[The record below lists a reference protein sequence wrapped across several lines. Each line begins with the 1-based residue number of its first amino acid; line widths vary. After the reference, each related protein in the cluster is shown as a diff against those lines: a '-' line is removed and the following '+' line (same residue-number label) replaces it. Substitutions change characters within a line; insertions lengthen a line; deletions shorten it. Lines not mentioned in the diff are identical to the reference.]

1 MKRII
6 ILLMCSFFVFGVNAQ
21 DKEKKTKEKAEKTAK
36 ESKDKKSKDK
46 KAKGKDD
53 ADIFIGEPEG
63 DKYQLDQRREVSKP
77 EMPVYDENQE
87 FNSQKKKN
95 KQQEAFI
102 GKEYYFPAKPKN
114 AWQVGVRGGLAM
126 LNGDISQNFFKGNKP
141 FVPGYTFGVYAKKSW
156 NYMFSTRLSYSFME
170 MWNSNSV
177 ASTVVPQ
184 FVMPTNLAS
193 EYATNDLIFHN
204 SHTVG
209 HDATLDLMVSFGNK
223 KYHKERTK
231 VLFNVFV
238 SAGAMIYSTW
248 YDQLDEFGNGYDYNT
263 IQAGVLNGDSKKDIN
278 KALTSLRNG
287 VYETRAEGQT
297 SGDGFLGNNT
307 FTPVFGG
314 GAGITFRVNRVIDL
328 DFEARLM
335 ATTDDLVDGQQ
346 WEETGTLTREFDT
359 YATTTIGMN
368 FKLVGKKKTEPTTLL
383 NPMHYSYQKLAENDP
398 EEAINELLKD
408 DDEDGVPNRL
418 DEEDDTPA
426 GAPVSPKGIAL
437 DSDGD
442 GVIDLNDDEPFSPP
456 GLPVDAK
463 GIAQLPPVDPMANA
477 NALFNCDADIALPS
491 VHFDKD
497 KYNVQPEFYAH
508 LHNVAERM
516 ISCPNMVVSATGM
529 TDKDDNEKYN
539 EQLSFNRV
547 NAVIDY
553 LNTNY
558 GIDRNRFVVN
568 FAGESNAN
576 GTSKIQQYE
585 ERKVSLE
592 QVTDGSTGSGNVAP
606 PHPGIKAGTNE

>member
-1 MKRII
+1 
-6 ILLMCSFFVFGVNAQ
+6 MCSLFVVGVNAQ
-21 DKEKKTKEKAEKTAK
+21 DKKEKKTKEKTEKPAK
-36 ESKDKKSKDK
+36 ESKEKGEKT
-46 KAKGKDD
+46 KGKDD
-53 ADIFIGEPEG
+53 ADVFIGEPEG
-63 DKYQLDQRREVSKP
+63 DKYQLEDRREVSKP
-77 EMPVYDENQE
+77 SMPVYEENQG
-87 FNSQKKKN
+87 FNSQKKKS
-95 KQQEAFI
+95 KTQEAFMNN
-102 GKEYYFPAKPKN
+102 EYYFPAKPKN
-114 AWQVGVRGGLAM
+114 AWQIGVRGGLAT

-141 FVPGYTFGVYAKKSW
+141 FAPGYTFGAYVKKSW
-156 NYMFSTRLSYSFME
+156 NYMFSTRLNYSFLE
-170 MWNSNSV
+170 MWNTNWE

-184 FVMPTNLAS
+184 FASATGLGS
-193 EYATNDLIFHN
+193 EYNAGSTIFHN

-238 SAGAMIYSTW
+238 SAGGMMFSTW
-248 YDQLDEFGNGYDYNT
+248 YDQLDENGVAYDYSS
-263 IQAGVLNGDSKKDIN
+263 IQSAIANGGEKKDVIN
-278 KALTSLRNG
+278 ALNDLRNG
-287 VYETRAEGQT
+287 VYETSAEGQPA
-297 SGDGFLGNNT
+297 SKNGNFIGNYT
-307 FTPVFGG
+307 FSPVFGG
-314 GAGITFRVNRVIDL
+314 GAGLTFRVNRIIDM
-328 DFEARLM
+328 DIEGRLM
-335 ATTDDLVDGQQ
+335 ATRNDLLDGLQ
-346 WEETGTLTREFDT
+346 WEETATLTSGYDT
-359 YATTTIGMN
+359 YATFTVGMN

-383 NPMHYSYQKLAENDP
+383 NPMHYTYQKLAENDP
-398 EEAINELLKD
+398 EEAINELLED
-408 DDEDGVPNRL
+408 DDNDGVPNRL
-418 DEEDDTPA
+418 DQEENTPE

-442 GVIDLNDDEPFSPP
+442 GVIDFNDEEPFSPP

-463 GIAQLPPVDPMANA
+463 GVAILPPVDPTANA
-477 NALFNCDADIALPS
+477 NALFNCDEDITLPS

-497 KYNVQPEFYAH
+497 KYNIKPEFYAH

-558 GIDRNRFVVN
+558 GIERNRFVVN
-568 FAGESNAN
+568 FAGESNAE

-585 ERKVSLE
+585 ERKVSLK
-592 QVTDGSTGSGNVAP
+592 QVTDGSTGSDVAP
-606 PHPGIKAGTNE
+606 PHPGIKAGTNK